1 MRAAAATILRVV
13 SILFLSRLISL
24 YLLILIQEQ
33 KKTEMMPR
41 IVVAKVHQGEW
52 RRLDRG
58 DGGGRLEGRPKRE
71 KYTVT
76 VAVVSTN

>member
-41 IVVAKVHQGEW
+41 IVVAKVHQGNGKGLTQGGMEDEGD
-52 RRLDRG
+52 LMAGQRG
-58 DGGGRLEGRPKRE
+58 
-71 KYTVT
+71 
-76 VAVVSTN
+76 TNTR